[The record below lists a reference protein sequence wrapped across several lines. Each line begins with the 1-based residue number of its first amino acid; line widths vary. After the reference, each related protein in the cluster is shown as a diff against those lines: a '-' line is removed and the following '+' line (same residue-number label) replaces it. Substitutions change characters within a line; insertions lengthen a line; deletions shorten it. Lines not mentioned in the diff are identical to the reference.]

1 MESFDLYLCW
11 KIRIDKK
18 KKMQK
23 TLYLFLA
30 LFTTA
35 MLHAQSYTSFFT
47 GDPADVSPTPD
58 FGICLMGGAAE
69 NDNAMIWF
77 LEKANGGD
85 VLVLRASGS
94 DGYNDYFF
102 SELGVNINSVETIVI
117 NDATAAQDPYVL
129 DQITNAEAIWFAGGD
144 QYNYVS
150 YFKDTLVAQLL
161 TNHVVVKGGV
171 IGGTSAGMAILG
183 DHYFSAQN
191 GTVTSQQA
199 LQNPY
204 DSRVVI
210 GSQDFIDLPFLQ
222 NTITDTHFDS
232 PDRRGRSAAFLA
244 RIATDFQVRSFGI
257 ASEEFT
263 AVCIEEN
270 GEARVFGSYPD
281 FDDFAYFIQANCT
294 DMFVPENCTEG
305 NPLEWNRDGEAIK
318 VYKVPGTENGTNTFN
333 LVDWET
339 GTGGN
344 WENWSVDNGV
354 FQTTS
359 GSNPNCSSLGLQEE
373 TAMTAVAYPNPFT
386 NQIQINTIATA
397 NYEIYTINGKRV
409 VSGTINGS
417 KAIDTHAL
425 VSGMYFLQLKTATNT
440 QVLKL
445 IKK

>member
-1 MESFDLYLCW
+1 
-11 KIRIDKK
+11 
-18 KKMQK
+18 MQK
-23 TLYLFLA
+23 TVCLLLTMIMCTIA
-30 LFTTA
+30 QS
-35 MLHAQSYTSFFT
+35 QSYTSFFT
-47 GDPADVSPTPD
+47 GDPANVSPTPD
-58 FGICLMGGAAE
+58 FGICLMGGATE

-102 SELGVNINSVETIVI
+102 SELGVTINSVETLVI
-117 NDATAAQDPYVL
+117 NDASAAEDPYVL
-129 DQITNAEAIWFAGGD
+129 EQITNAEAIWFAGGD

-150 YFKDTLVAQLL
+150 YFKDTFVAQLL

-183 DHYFSAQN
+183 DHYFSAEN

-204 DSRVVI
+204 DNRMAI
-210 GSQDFIDLPFLQ
+210 GNQDFLQLPFLEH
-222 NTITDTHFDS
+222 TITDTHFDN

-257 ASEEFT
+257 GSEEFT

-281 FDDFAYFIQANCT
+281 FEDFAYFMQANCAEA
-294 DMFVPENCTEG
+294 FVPENCTEG

-318 VYKVPGTENGTNTFN
+318 IYKVPGTEDGSNTFN
-333 LVDWET
+333 LADWET
-339 GTGGN
+339 GIGGE
-344 WENWSVDNGV
+344 WENWAVINGA
-354 FQTTS
+354 FQSTP
-359 GSNPNCSSLGLQEE
+359 GSNPACSTLGLEE
-373 TAMTAVAYPNPFT
+373 EIKMIAVAYPNPFD
-386 NQIQINTIATA
+386 NQLQIDTQIKAD
-397 NYEIYTINGKRV
+397 YEIYSINGQRML
-409 VSGTINGS
+409 SGTLEGQNTIQTTLL
-417 KAIDTHAL
+417 A
-425 VSGMYFLQLKTATNT
+425 SGIYFIELKTATNI

-445 IKK
+445 IKQ

>member
-1 MESFDLYLCW
+1 
-11 KIRIDKK
+11 
-18 KKMQK
+18 MQK
-23 TLYLFLA
+23 AVCLLLTMIICTLV
-30 LFTTA
+30 
-35 MLHAQSYTSFFT
+35 HAQSYTSFFT

-94 DGYNDYFF
+94 DGYNNYFF
-102 SELGVNINSVETIVI
+102 SELGVTINSVETLVI
-117 NDATAAQDPYVL
+117 NDASAAEDPYVL
-129 DQITNAEAIWFAGGD
+129 EQITNAEAIWFAGGD

-150 YFKDTLVAQLL
+150 YFKDTFVAQLL

-183 DHYFSAQN
+183 DHYFSAEN

-204 DSRVVI
+204 DTRMVI
-210 GSQDFIDLPFLQ
+210 GNQDFLQLPYLEH
-222 NTITDTHFDS
+222 TITDTHFDS

-257 ASEEFT
+257 GSEEFT

-270 GEARVFGSYPD
+270 GEARVFGSFPD

-294 DMFVPENCTEG
+294 ETFVPENCTEG

-318 VYKVPGTENGTNTFN
+318 VYKVPGTEDGANTFN
-333 LVDWET
+333 LADWET
-339 GTGGN
+339 GLGGE
-344 WENWSVDNGV
+344 WEDWAVINGA
-354 FQTTS
+354 FQSIS
-359 GSNPNCSSLGLQEE
+359 GSNPECSTLGLEE
-373 TAMTAVAYPNPFT
+373 EIKMIAVAYPNPFD
-386 NQIQINTIATA
+386 NQLQIDTRIKAD
-397 NYEIYTINGKRV
+397 YEIYSINGQRML
-409 VSGTINGS
+409 SGTLEGQNTIH
-417 KAIDTHAL
+417 TTLL
-425 VSGMYFLQLKTATNT
+425 VSGIYFLELKTNTNT

-445 IKK
+445 IKQ

>member
-1 MESFDLYLCW
+1 MKKNRYL
-11 KIRIDKK
+11 
-18 KKMQK
+18 
-23 TLYLFLA
+23 LLA
-30 LFTTA
+30 LLTCT
-35 MLHAQSYTSFFT
+35 MVHAQSYTSFFT

-58 FGICLMGGAAE
+58 FGICLMGGASE

-102 SELGVNINSVETIVI
+102 SELGVTINSVETIVI
-117 NDATAAQDPYVL
+117 NDAAAALDPYVL
-129 DQITNAEAIWFAGGD
+129 EQITNAEAIWFAGGD

-161 TNHVVVKGGV
+161 TNHLIVKGGV

-183 DHYFSAQN
+183 DHYFSAEN

-204 DSRVVI
+204 DNRMVI
-210 GSQDFIDLPFLQ
+210 GSQDFLQLPFLEH
-222 NTITDTHFDS
+222 TITDTHFDS

-257 ASEEFT
+257 GSEEFT

-281 FDDFAYFIQANCT
+281 FNDFAYFMQANCT
-294 DMFVPENCTEG
+294 DAFVPEDCTAG
-305 NPLEWNRDGEAIK
+305 NPLVWNREGEAIK
-318 VYKVPGTENGTNTFN
+318 VYKVPGTEDGSNTFN
-333 LVDWET
+333 LTDWET
-339 GTGGN
+339 GLGGD
-344 WENWSVDNGV
+344 WEDWSVINGV
-354 FQTTS
+354 LETVD
-359 GSNPNCSSLGLQEE
+359 GSNPDCSSLGLKST
-373 TAMTAVAYPNPFT
+373 TATGIMAYPNPFT
-386 NQIQINTIATA
+386 NQIQIDTPVSAD
-397 NYEIYTINGKRV
+397 YELYSIHGQRML
-409 VSGTINGS
+409 SGTLQANETIQTN
-417 KAIDTHAL
+417 HL
-425 VSGMYFLQLKTATNT
+425 VSGIYFLELKTNIHT
-440 QVLKL
+440 QVLQL